1 VTGPDGTA
9 ALIDQLRAGGVLLT
23 YDPDDRT
30 LHTGDHDML
39 SVTIGKNNDTHA
51 RTRERRP
58 A

>member
-1 VTGPDGTA
+1 
-9 ALIDQLRAGGVLLT
+9 LIDQLRAGGVLLT